1 MSKTIDERVVEMRF
15 DNKQFESATATSMS
29 TISKLKQSLNFSG
42 ATKGLESIDSSVRKI
57 NFNPLSSAVETVH
70 AKFSALQVVAVTAL
84 SNITNSAVN
93 AGKRIVSALTIDPIT
108 TGFQEYETQINAVQ
122 TILANTQS
130 KGSSLSD
137 VNAALDELNKYA
149 DQTIYN
155 FTEMTRNIG
164 TFTAAGVGLDESVNA
179 IKGIANLAAVSGSNS
194 QQASTAMY
202 QLSQALAAGRVS
214 LMDWNSVVN
223 AGMGGELFQNALIRT
238 AQVMGTGVDQA
249 LEKYGTFRESL
260 TKGQWLTAD
269 VLTETLAQIS
279 GAYTESEL
287 IAQGYS
293 QEQAKQI
300 TELATTAVDAATKVK
315 TFTQLWSTLKE
326 SAQSGWTETWEI
338 LIGDFEEAK
347 SFLTE
352 LSETFGGIIGESA
365 EARNSLLYDS
375 MTSNWKKV
383 TDGIT
388 EAGLSAEE
396 FKDIVSTVAKEQ
408 GVDVNAM
415 IKEYGSL
422 EAAFKNGA
430 ISSDVLN
437 SALTKMTGTSDE
449 IVKKMSDLNLG
460 LEKNDKTLEALT
472 EAGYEYSDAQSLL
485 NKSTK
490 DQVLAINELSDE
502 QLLSIGYTSDQINS
516 IRELSEKYKLAN
528 GSLNEF
534 INNVSKPMGR
544 EMILDTIRVSIQSL
558 IDIFEAVGNA
568 WRDVFPPT
576 TSDQLLGIIERI
588 REFALELRPTEE
600 TLDKIQRAFRGLFSI
615 LDIGKQAFG
624 AILKP
629 IGELLGDFGKLGG
642 SVLDVVANFGDWVY
656 SIDQAIK
663 AGDGFSTISDIIS
676 TVLGKV
682 SDAVSTVVDGVGGL
696 GGVFSSIGKGIESVF
711 NGVWTVVSKVVNWI
725 RENISAGDIFA
736 GLAGGGIFALAKK
749 FGNLVDKIKD
759 IFEGFTS
766 DGLPSKFSEILDSVH
781 ESLDNFAQG
790 LQVASLLGIAGA
802 VTLLTSSLR
811 KISELEVKDIG
822 VSLVTIRLMIAS
834 LNSGFKGLTKTLS
847 VFDSKGTLKA
857 SVAMI
862 AIAEA
867 INILSEAMV
876 TVSDLNWGEVAKG
889 LVSVGGLLLELSAA
903 MKIMNGSKISLGTS
917 VAILALSYSCGM
929 LSEALAG
936 FSGLSWD
943 EIARGLTAM
952 GGALAELVAS
962 LSILSKVGGF
972 GALLG
977 GTSILIAVQSLD
989 EISENLDKLGKM
1001 SWEQIKRG
1009 LTAMG
1014 GALAEFTAAL
1024 SILSKV
1030 GGFGSILGGTAITIA
1045 VQSLDEI
1052 SENLNKLGTM
1062 SWEQIKRGLTAMGGA
1077 LAEFVA
1083 ALGILSKV
1091 GGFGSILGGT
1101 AILIAVQS
1109 LDEISENLKR
1119 LSRLSWDEIGRGL
1132 VAMGGALTELG
1143 VISGLLG
1150 KLAGLSGIIG
1160 AGTILIAVQ
1169 GLGDLADALQKFGS
1183 MSWDE
1188 IGRGLVA
1195 MGGALTELAVVSGL
1209 LGWVAPI
1216 AGLVGA
1222 GTLLLAIQGLG
1233 DLADALKKF
1242 GSMSWDEIG
1251 RGLAAMGAA
1260 MGEVALGGL
1269 INTLSGLGAG
1279 AISKVAQP
1287 LGDLADSVKKWED
1300 VNVPE
1305 KLGEQLGSLA
1315 SGIQAFTFGGWGANT
1330 IATLATPIGD
1340 MADSIKKWEGV
1351 SIPSDL
1357 GDQIGSLAGGVKEF
1371 TFGGL
1376 GASSLSKSAPGIGD
1390 MADAIKKWSDV
1401 KIPDGLEDG
1410 LTSIANGVKS
1420 FSFAF
1425 VGGWSI
1431 NSIIDP
1437 LKNLADSSKEWSD
1450 VKIPSTIEDDLTSL
1464 AEGVKSFSFA
1474 FVGGWSL
1481 NAVIEPLENLAD
1493 SLKNWDGVDVSGLGD
1508 ELISFSDGLDRLK
1521 DSNISSKLADNISD
1535 LLDAFSSDKILST
1548 TSNINS
1554 LVDGFNRLSGVSSE
1568 NITKIADSLS
1578 NLSSVDVG
1586 GLGQSLQNEANKI
1599 NEATSRIVQTLQS
1612 FVSNASSTVTNGSR
1626 GLGESMGNNIVSGLN
1641 TGLSSIPS
1649 TVSKAISSASSSIS
1663 KSANSFRTAGSN
1675 LGQNLAR
1682 GFESETSSISSGISS
1697 VISKC
1702 LSSINGNSGSFNK
1715 AGRSLMDQFLS
1726 GIKSGEQNV
1735 SSSFTQIVNSSLST
1749 INGQSKTFYNS
1760 GQTLTNQFV
1769 LGIKNRTT
1777 SVTSSFTSII
1787 SSSLSSI
1794 RSRSSEFS
1802 SAASTLMSRFIS
1814 GITSRQSSV
1823 RQQFNRMVSSA
1834 ASSIRAS
1841 QSSFYSAGSYLV
1853 SGFASGI
1860 SSGTSRVTSVAR
1872 SMARSAYNA
1881 AMSELN
1887 ASSPSKLFIEVGS
1900 YIPLGFA
1907 KGIESKDSN
1916 VEHSISHITD
1926 KAVDNA
1932 IIAISTIMDVFNSD
1946 IDAQPTIKPVLDLSN
1961 VEAGVKK
1968 INSAF
1973 SHDQALGISSTFG
1986 RDFASSNSQN
1996 GVKEPKGTIVNQ
2008 FTQNNYSPK
2017 ALSRVEIYRQTN
2029 NQFSTFERMT
2039 KYD

>member
-1 MSKTIDERVVEMRF
+1 MSKTIDERVVQMQF
-15 DNKQFESATATSMS
+15 DNKQFEAATATSMS

-42 ATKGLESIDSSVRKI
+42 ATKGLDSIDSSVKKI
-57 NFNPLSSAVETVH
+57 NFSPLSSAVETVQ
-70 AKFSALQVVAVTAL
+70 AKFSSLQVVAATAL
-84 SNITNSAVN
+84 ANITNSALN
-93 AGKRIVSALTIDPIT
+93 AGKQIVSAFTIDPIK
-108 TGFQEYETQINAVQ
+108 TGFQEYETQINSVQ
-122 TILANTQS
+122 TILANTSHQ
-130 KGSSLSD
+130 GTTLQQ
-137 VNAALDELNKYA
+137 VNAALDELNTYA
-149 DQTIYN
+149 DKTIYN

-164 TFTAAGVGLDESVNA
+164 TFTAAGVDLDTSVSA
-179 IKGIANLAAVSGSNS
+179 IKGIANLAAVSGSTS
-194 QQASTAMY
+194 QQASNAMY
-202 QLSQALAAGRVS
+202 QLSQALAAGKVS

-223 AGMGGELFQNALIRT
+223 AGMGGKVFQDALMNT
-238 AQVMGTGVDQA
+238 AEAMGIVVDRSVS
-249 LEKYGTFRESL
+249 FRESISAA
-260 TKGQWLTAD
+260 GGNESWLTSD
-269 VLTETLAQIS
+269 VLLNTL
-279 GAYTESEL
+279 
-287 IAQGYS
+287 
-293 QEQAKQI
+293 KQF
-300 TELATTAVDAATKVK
+300 TGDLTDAELAAMGFKDTQIEAIQQMAVTANDAATKVK
-315 TFTQLWSTLKE
+315 TFTQLWDTLKE
-326 SAQSGWTETWEI
+326 SAQSGWTQTWEI

-347 SFLTE
+347 SLLTE
-352 LSETFGGIIGESA
+352 LSDLFGGIIGEQA
-365 EARNSLLYDS
+365 DARNTLLYDA

-388 EAGLSAEE
+388 EAGLSIDDYTD
-396 FKDIVSTVAKEQ
+396 KVSEVAKKQ
-408 GVDVNAM
+408 NIDVDKMV
-415 IKEYGSL
+415 KDYGSL
-422 EAAFKNGA
+422 ENAFKEGA
-430 ISSDVLN
+430 ISSDILN
-437 SALTKMTGTSDE
+437 KALIEMTGTSTE
-449 IVKKMSDLNLG
+449 ISKKMQDLRG
-460 LEKNDKTLEALT
+460 EYKTNEDILKALT
-472 EAGYEYSDAQSLL
+472 DAGYEYNEISDLRAKSMAGERIELNDLSDAQL
-485 NKSTK
+485 
-490 DQVLAINELSDE
+490 IH
-502 QLLSIGYTSDQINS
+502 IGYTEDQIES
-516 IRELSEKYKLAN
+516 IRTLAKQSELAG
-528 GSLNEF
+528 GSLKEF
-534 INNVSKPMGR
+534 MDNVSVDTGR
-544 EMILDTIRVSIQSL
+544 EMVVDTLRNSL
-558 IDIFEAVGNA
+558 EALIKVCGAVRKA
-568 WRDVFPPT
+568 WQNVFPPT
-576 TSDQLLGIIERI
+576 TSDQLLGVIESVRDFSESLI
-588 REFALELRPTEE
+588 PTEE
-600 TLDKIQRAFRGLFSI
+600 TLDKLGRTFEGLFSI
-615 LDIGKQAFG
+615 LSIGKQALS
-624 AILKP
+624 AILSP
-629 IGELLGDFGKLGG
+629 IGDVLGG
-642 SVLDVVANFGDWVY
+642 FGDLGSGILDVTASFGDWLVAL
-656 SIDQAIK
+656 DQSIK
-663 AGDGFSTISDIIS
+663 AGDSFSIVSDVIT
-676 TVLGKV
+676 TVLDKV
-682 SDAVSTVVDGVGGL
+682 QEAIEFAIGGFDNL
-696 GGVFSSIGKGIESVF
+696 GEAFSSVGEVISNVF
-711 NGVWTVVSKVVNWI
+711 NGIMDVVGRVFNWI

-736 GLAGGGIFALAKK
+736 GLAGGGIFVLAKK
-749 FGNLVDKIKD
+749 FGGLIDKIKD
-759 IFEGFTS
+759 MFSFES
-766 DGLPSKFSEILDSVH
+766 DDSPSKFSEILTSVH
-781 ESLDNFAQG
+781 DSLDSFAQG
-790 LQVASLLGIAGA
+790 LNVASLVGIATA
-802 VTLLTSSLR
+802 VTLLTSALG
-811 KISELEVKDIG
+811 KISELKIEDIS
-822 VSLVTIRLMIAS
+822 VSLVTIRLLIAS
-834 LNSGFKGLTKTLS
+834 LNSGFRGLTKTLS
-847 VFDSKGTLKA
+847 NFNVKGTLTSA
-857 SVAMI
+857 VAMI

-867 INILSEAMV
+867 INILADAMI
-876 TVSDLNWGEVAKG
+876 TISDLDWGEVTRG
-889 LVSVGGLLLELSAA
+889 LVTVGGLLLELSVA
-903 MKIMNGSKISLGTS
+903 MKIMNGSKISLSTS
-917 VAILALSYSCGM
+917 VAILALSQACVV
-929 LSEALAG
+929 LADAMKG
-936 FSGLSWD
+936 FSSLSWD
-943 EIARGLTAM
+943 EIARGLVAM

-977 GTSILIAVQSLD
+977 GTAVLVVVQSLDEISENLKKLGNMSWEQIGKGLTAMGVALGEFTVALGVLSKVGGFGAILGGTAILVAVQSLD
-989 EISENLDKLGKM
+989 EISENLKRLGSM
-1001 SWEQIKRG
+1001 SWDEIGRG

-1014 GALAEFTAAL
+1014 GAL
-1024 SILSKV
+1024 
-1030 GGFGSILGGTAITIA
+1030 G
-1045 VQSLDEI
+1045 
-1052 SENLNKLGTM
+1052 
-1062 SWEQIKRGLTAMGGA
+1062 
-1077 LAEFVA
+1077 EFVI
-1083 ALGILSKV
+1083 ALGVLSKV

-1119 LSRLSWDEIGRGL
+1119 LGSMSWDEIGRGL

-1150 KLAGLSGIIG
+1150 KLSGLSGLVG
-1160 AGTILIAVQ
+1160 AGTLLLAVQ
-1169 GLGDLADALQKFGS
+1169 GLGDLANALQEFGS

-1195 MGGALTELAVVSGL
+1195 MGGAMAEVAVVSGL
-1209 LGWVAPI
+1209 LGWAAPL

-1222 GTLLLAIQGLG
+1222 GTLYLAIQGLG

-1260 MGEVALGGL
+1260 MGEVALGSF

-1535 LLDAFSSDKILST
+1535 LLDAFSSDKISST

-1760 GQTLTNQFV
+1760 GQTLTNQFIS
-1769 LGIKNRTT
+1769 GIKNRTT

-1860 SSGTSRVTSVAR
+1860 SSGTSRVTSAAR

-1881 AMSELN
+1881 AMSELK